1 MKFNTI
7 KKITIIIM
15 LILLFFPATTYVN
28 ADSPMNPGTGVG
40 TGSGTGNTSMSSK
53 EAGQKVANFAVS
65 FVTNHASECVY
76 DVSDDA
82 YNHCLKKNA
91 EGKAYKRVAKDAN
104 GNGKIDENE
113 MFVPMDYTGKL
124 VYSARYNN
132 KYPFDCTG
140 FVSFLYNQ
148 TLGILSANNMVTTGA
163 GNSGGGNFDILNAG
177 IELQPGDILRKPCDA
192 GGSGGHVVL
201 YVGLGGN
208 RDIVEAASVK
218 NGIRFSS
225 IPQYSQVLRL
235 KDGNE
240 YEESEGG
247 IGETLPGDEELA
259 DSDQTLEGGV
269 NQYIDP
275 YDPKV
280 TIPDQDSFE
289 FKGTG
294 KKNFIGMGD
303 RIEDLKAA
311 AEAVVDFLKSGF
323 TWILG
328 IMLYPIKMVLIGW
341 IQLGQELLS
350 GILTVAT
357 GTQIDNI
364 NLEDIIFNK
373 IQLLD
378 VNIFTN
384 TPGGTAIAS
393 GSVVDVIRN
402 GIAEWYNIFRKVSII
417 GMLITLL
424 YLGIR
429 IALNSIPETKAK
441 YKEMLIGWLFG
452 FAIVFFIHYFIL
464 IVITLNESLMQVI
477 PHDTELGT
485 TIYEEI
491 EIGMYQVDF
500 IKALTHI
507 LVFLVLFIYTIK
519 FFYIYLKRLFVV
531 LILIM
536 IAPLMGI
543 TYAIDR
549 INGNKTSKH
558 LTTWIQEFSINVL
571 IQFVHAIIYVVFVSS
586 VLEIIEQTGNVA
598 SIIVVCIILHFI
610 LEAEVLVKKM
620 FKMNKAGSLKD
631 ILQSTKGL
639 QTAANAVFAGAVAKK
654 IGSMYVSGAKKLG
667 KGLKNSWND
676 LTHSGWGYQAKP
688 EDTNTNQR
696 TLTDIDEKIKEAK
709 EKKDE
714 SAYKIAKELQNFTL
728 NATVGGIQT
737 VMGIPM
743 MVISPS
749 LGLATAVKGVER
761 LRKAYGSGSK
771 IKYKKHNITGPRR
784 GIINKTYNFVRGKF
798 SLDFYRGI
806 APNALTEAYS
816 DYKNSPEKIKN
827 MEEAKE
833 IEIQLALH
841 LEDLKDK
848 DLIVNLPKTNMF
860 GEEIGGDKN
869 ITEEQRKATKEFNKA
884 IKTLIEGTSKKNVK
898 KAVSK
903 YFLSNRVDKLNLKN
917 VDDIA
922 QELEHIKVT
931 EEFGA
936 NFKQTLKL
944 EIMNASLSSNQL
956 SKDKTRIEI
965 DKNLQKEIKEEA
977 SRARKHYKEIKPN
990 DITKEESKR
999 LENEHIYEALDKKI
1013 DDDVMNK
1020 VMEKMSVEDLTR
1032 VMHKTLLQ
1040 KDCIQKVNT
1049 RPEFTPVLEK
1059 LQELNTLN
1067 EETKYNTG
1075 DSIYNIDDLVKQM
1088 KQELTRE
1095 HIFER

>member
-1 MKFNTI
+1 MKKKKNIVIYIILILMFILSPITKADSQEDGSTGGGTSNGEFVAGS
-7 KKITIIIM
+7 KIT
-15 LILLFFPATTYVN
+15 
-28 ADSPMNPGTGVG
+28 DSIVA
-40 TGSGTGNTSMSSK
+40 GNL
-53 EAGQKVANFAVS
+53 AANFAKEYIS
-65 FVTNHASECVY
+65 QYGDECVY
-76 DVSDDA
+76 DIG
-82 YNHCLKKNA
+82 HCENGYYQIRTSSPTKLD
-91 EGKAYKRVAKDAN
+91 YHKDAN
-104 GNGKIDENE
+104 GNWLEVNE
-113 MFVPMDYTGKL
+113 PYE
-124 VYSARYNN
+124 N
-132 KYPFDCTG
+132 KYPFECTN
-140 FVSFLYNQ
+140 FVAFIYKETFGIIPYNTLYV
-148 TLGILSANNMVTTGA
+148 TIGNNPNPTYFEIIHTT
-163 GNSGGGNFDILNAG
+163 DYL
-177 IELQPGDILRKPCDA
+177 PGDILRYN
-192 GGSGGHVVL
+192 GHVAIAINENYMMEARGVNSTPE
-201 YVGLGGN
+201 VGQASIRSGV
-208 RDIVEAASVK
+208 VE
-218 NGIRFSS
+218 
-225 IPQYSQVLRL
+225 VLRL
-235 KDGNE
+235 KINENNPLELKKDTDGTIEDIKPPSNE
-240 YEESEGG
+240 
-247 IGETLPGDEELA
+247 TV
-259 DSDQTLEGGV
+259 EGGV

-275 YDPKV
+275 YDPEV

-289 FKGTG
+289 FQGTG
-294 KKNFIGMGD
+294 KENFLGSGD
-303 RIEDLKAA
+303 RIEEIKAA

-393 GSVVDVIRN
+393 GSVVDIIRN

-519 FFYIYLKRLFVV
+519 FFYVYLKRLFVV

-586 VLEIIEQTGNVA
+586 VLEITEQTGNVA

-676 LTHSGWGYQAKP
+676 LTHSGWGYQAKQ

-761 LRKAYGSGSK
+761 LRKAYGSGTK
-771 IKYKKHNITGPRR
+771 IKYRKHNITEPRR
-784 GIINKTYNFVRGKF
+784 GIINKTFSFVRGKF

-841 LEDLKDK
+841 LEELKDK

-917 VDDIA
+917 VEDIA
-922 QELEHIKVT
+922 QGLEDIKVT

-956 SKDKTRIEI
+956 SNDKTRIEI
-965 DKNLQKEIKEEA
+965 DKNLQKQIKEEA
-977 SRARKHYKEIKPN
+977 SRARKHYKEIKLN
-990 DITKEESKR
+990 DITKEESKQ

-1040 KDCIQKVNT
+1040 KDSIQKVNT

-1067 EETKYNTG
+1067 EETRYNTG
-1075 DSIYNIDDLVKQM
+1075 EAIYNTDDLVKQM